1 MAIQELS
8 LSNTELT
15 CRQMARCLVAVL
27 LDSRAFG
34 AQLPLPR
41 FAGRL
46 EMMISRNELL
56 LT

>member
-1 MAIQELS
+1 MAVQELS
-8 LSNTELT
+8 LTNTELT
-15 CRQMARCLVAVL
+15 CRQMACCILAVL
-27 LDSRAFG
+27 HTDRAFG

-46 EMMISRNELL
+46 EKMISRNELL